1 MAMTKLEA
9 IKRLETCDE
18 CGDCLTCAE
27 HDEALRMAIAALR
40 EQESAKNAHCKTNA
54 DHIRSMTDEELVK
67 RNVHKTKTPVTGF
80 YGYGESYTDYY
91 DAWVTSDG
99 SIFWTEKPAVE
110 YELHWLKQPYK
121 EDT

>member
-27 HDEALRMAIAALR
+27 HDEALEMALDALR
-40 EQESAKNAHCKTNA
+40 EQDATDIYVGHKTNA
-54 DHIRSMTDEELVK
+54 DHIRSMTDKELGDFLDGIYC
-67 RNVHKTKTPVTGF
+67 HGWS
-80 YGYGESYTDYY
+80 YGAADRMDDDPDYH
-91 DAWVTSDG
+91 
-99 SIFWTEKPAVE
+99 E
-110 YELHWLKQPYK
+110 WLKQPYK